1 MSEAKFSGIPLAGLD
16 FYEDLAADNSKAFWT
31 AHKDVYEK
39 AVKAPM
45 LALLGEL
52 EPHFG
57 ATKLFRPYRDVRFSK
72 DKTPYKDHQGA
83 YVAVAPSTGWYVQI
97 GAAGLYVSAGFFG
110 GSSEQIA
117 QLRATIDH
125 DVRGPELEAI
135 LAKMS
140 KAGYTVEG
148 DRLKTKPKGYDA
160 DHPRIDLLRHK
171 AIFCSREFGAPAWLD
186 KPRAAKEIRT
196 AWETMRPLVDWLAA
210 VVSGATTRTPL
221 LA

>member
-1 MSEAKFSGIPLAGLD
+1 MTKFGGFPLAGLD
-16 FYEDLAADNSKAFWT
+16 FYEDLEVDNSKMFWS
-31 AHKDVYEK
+31 AHKDVYES

-45 LALLGEL
+45 LALTAEL
-52 EPHFG
+52 EPDFG
-57 ATKLFRPYRDVRFSK
+57 AAKIFRPYRDVRFSK

-83 YVAVAPSTGWYVQI
+83 YVSVAPSTGWYVQI
-97 GAAGLYVSAGFFG
+97 GAAGLYVAGGFYG

-117 QLRATIDH
+117 QLRSTIDH
-125 DVRGPELEAI
+125 DVRGPELEQI
-135 LAKMS
+135 LAKLT
-140 KAGYTVEG
+140 KAGFTIGG
-148 DRLKTKPKGYDA
+148 DKLKTKPKGYDA

-171 AIFCSREFGAPAWLD
+171 ALVCNKEFGSPAWLD

-210 VVSGATTRTPL
+210 VVTGATTRSPL